1 MVSAFRERAVGAATH
16 FLPGWLTR
24 ETAVSCWRS
33 RRGRRSPEEN
43 VKSRRHR
50 KPPDMADIENLR
62 TWPAQKLSS
71 HGPSHGRTPSGT
83 DRSSI
88 VILRIEGGTSADY
101 RRLVMLATR
110 GFGDLLQA
118 QFLCLPWSPWE
129 VRGWQLTAYHPWSRS
144 VQLTESKYARWDVG
158 GLPEAGNASFGKLK
172 NDMQH
177 DSTRTDPWPRSPVHR
192 HNLHLQFPAPLEA
205 ARMDATTAA
214 NTRRFRGMWRLA
226 HPVPALTASTD
237 SQH

>member
-88 VILRIEGGTSADY
+88 LILRIEGGTSADY

-129 VRGWQLTAYHPWSRS
+129 VRGWQLTAYHAMVSIGAVDRIQICPVGCRGPSRS
-144 VQLTESKYARWDVG
+144 WECILWQTQE
-158 GLPEAGNASFGKLK
+158 
-172 NDMQH
+172 
-177 DSTRTDPWPRSPVHR
+177 
-192 HNLHLQFPAPLEA
+192 LHA
-205 ARMDATTAA
+205 A
-214 NTRRFRGMWRLA
+214 
-226 HPVPALTASTD
+226 
-237 SQH
+237 